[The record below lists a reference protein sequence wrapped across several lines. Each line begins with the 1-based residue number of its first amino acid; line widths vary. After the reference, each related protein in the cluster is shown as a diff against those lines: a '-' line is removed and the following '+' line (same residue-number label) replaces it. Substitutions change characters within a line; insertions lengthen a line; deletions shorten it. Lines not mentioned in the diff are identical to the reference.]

1 MYNDLLD
8 FAVALGNSR
17 DFKITYKRRDEN
29 EMTRDLDIAKT
40 ALLIVDMQNDF
51 VRCGGAMQVEDALK
65 TVPAIKSL
73 LDFARAKDMPVIYTK
88 FVTGKNSSLLWNW
101 SPQIEQDNACRRCFE
116 RHYPDIQKTLNC
128 SDIIDELS
136 PLQNEYVIE
145 KYWYSS
151 FRNTSLVDVL
161 QSENCDTV
169 IVTGTV
175 TQICVEDTVHDAFAN
190 GFKVIVAQD
199 GVSSFDDELHQATLK
214 NIEMKYGYVMTSE
227 EIIKNLK
234 R

>member
-1 MYNDLLD
+1 MRSKQYRP
-8 FAVALGNSR
+8 S
-17 DFKITYKRRDEN
+17 
-29 EMTRDLDIAKT
+29 
-40 ALLIVDMQNDF
+40 
-51 VRCGGAMQVEDALK
+51 
-65 TVPAIKSL
+65 KSL

-128 SDIIDELS
+128 SDIIDELR

-169 IVTGTV
+169 IVTCTV